1 MMEQNL
7 GVLRQQIDQD
17 NQAILE
23 AFIHRMQVS
32 EQIASYKKEHHL
44 PVFDADRENRL
55 LAAIAEMTPEKWQ
68 RDSRALFNRLMQLS
82 RGAQKRVLHPENPYE
97 KIIAQGKSRAMEVIP
112 PYQLTAC
119 QGTAGAYAQK
129 AAEKILDCPRIL
141 YFETFEGVF
150 RALEQ
155 GLCRYAVLPIEN
167 STAGSVNRVYDL
179 MLDHKCSILRSYRL
193 KVDHCLMTRS
203 DVKISDVTDIYSHEQ
218 AIAQCSNFLQD
229 LGKQIRVH
237 AVRNTA
243 EAAQMVAD
251 ENSGT
256 AAAICSHDCASL
268 YHLNP
273 LAEHIQNQD
282 NNYTRFICV
291 TKETEIMP
299 GADRV
304 SIMLTLPHRAGSLYE
319 AMSIIDQHC
328 VNLEKLESRPI
339 PDRDFEFMFYFD
351 LRVSSSREDLPELLR
366 NLEEIS
372 ESFRF
377 LGAYSEVV

>member
-1 MMEQNL
+1 MEQNL
-7 GVLRQQIDQD
+7 ETLRKEIDQD
-17 NQAILE
+17 NQTILQ
-23 AFIHRMQVS
+23 AFIHRMEVS
-32 EQIASYKKEHHL
+32 EKIATYKKEHNL

-55 LAAIAEMTPEKWQ
+55 LASIAEMTPEKWQ
-68 RDSRALFNRLMQLS
+68 TDSRALFNRLMQLS
-82 RGAQKRVLHPENPYE
+82 RCAQKRALNPQNPYHA
-97 KIIAQGKSRAMEVIP
+97 IIAEGKARALDVIP

-193 KVDHCLMTRS
+193 KVDHCLMTKKG
-203 DVKISDVTDIYSHEQ
+203 VKLSDVTDIYSHEQ
-218 AIAQCSNFLQD
+218 AIAQCSNYLQD
-229 LGKQIRVH
+229 LGKNVKVH

-243 EAAQMVAD
+243 EAAQMVANA
-251 ENSGT
+251 ENGT
-256 AAAICSHDCASL
+256 VAAICSHDCASL
-268 YHLNP
+268 YNLTP
-273 LAEHIQNQD
+273 AAEHIQNQD
-282 NNYTRFICV
+282 NNYTRFICI
-291 TKETEIMP
+291 TKETEIMA

-304 SIMLTLPHRAGSLYE
+304 SIMLTLPHRPGSLYE
-319 AMSIIDQHC
+319 TMSLIDQHC

-351 LRVSSSREDLPELLR
+351 LRVSSAREDLPELLR
-366 NLEEIS
+366 SLEEIS